1 MCKVVQ
7 YCSEQCQKEHWKMV
21 HKKQCKML
29 AFVKDNGSDDLPTVE
44 APDDTMEILKSLMQ
58 KTSSKLFSIGNISA
72 DPMAHHSLTKLWKDM
87 KESAELTWCAKWIF
101 PKEDPLLA
109 NLAFVDF
116 RELYG
121 NTRQHKTRR
130 MRSADQDLWSTLHL
144 VWGRLQD
151 CTAVAQLNSLKEPQ
165 NALSKELWTG
175 LQEEVGVFPVRVAE
189 VIQAFSGDEVPSF
202 KSLLEIICGG
212 TLAQKCSFCDASM
225 TVTAVAGEGEGCYQ
239 SSTPVALLPHMAP
252 MFSCGHGNC
261 AAQMQDKLVAHGKWK
276 VGVCATVEKL
286 RSASRC
292 DYCFKL
298 SEKVHRCSKCLTKSW
313 CSRECQQKDW
323 YEKHNEFCNKDADQ
337 RKVRGGAQV
346 RIETAMKSLEEV
358 LENNMMLNKDKPMVV
373 QNAMSGVKKLCEKKV
388 RKSKTA
394 TKVQAN
400 SNDGAQQK

>member
-1 MCKVVQ
+1 
-7 YCSEQCQKEHWKMV
+7 MV
-21 HKKQCKML
+21 HKKQCKVL
-29 AFVKDNGSDDLPTVE
+29 AFVKDNGSDDLPAMR
-44 APDDTMEILKSLMQ
+44 APDDTIEILKSLMQ
-58 KTSSKLFSIGNISA
+58 KTSLKLFSSNMLA
-72 DPMAHHSLTKLWKDM
+72 DPRVHDFLTQLWKDM
-87 KESAELTWCAKWIF
+87 SEDAELTWCVKRTC
-101 PKEDPLLA
+101 PKEFATILCIAYSD
-109 NLAFVDF
+109 
-116 RELYG
+116 LYDD
-121 NTRQHKTRR
+121 TRQIRVR
-130 MRSADQDLWSTLHL
+130 DLRSADQDLWSTLHL

-358 LENNMMLNKDKPMVV
+358 LENNLMLNKDKPMVV